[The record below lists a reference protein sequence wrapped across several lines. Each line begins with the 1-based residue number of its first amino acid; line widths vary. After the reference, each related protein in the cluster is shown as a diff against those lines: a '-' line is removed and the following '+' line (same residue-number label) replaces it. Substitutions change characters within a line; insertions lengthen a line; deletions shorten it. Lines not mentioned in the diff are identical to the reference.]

1 MKNKIISFTG
11 FAIVL
16 IGISL
21 LAYSFTL
28 DRYTDVKAYNERY
41 SLISSTDAD
50 ASEQFATLRDDFLTS
65 KFALEN
71 YGLTAL
77 IVGALILVIAAIGYR
92 KLKSPSKRIWIILV
106 GLCASILICLAF
118 MGELYLELYRGSYP
132 HWADTLS
139 IPIMSTSLIL
149 LVLILWTGLISIWM
163 QGPFISGVRL
173 LPLNIPHSN
182 TILLIILILTAM
194 LLLYLLVTGSFW
206 MIIPGACW
214 IYFYMSIIQGKSQA
228 KHLI

>member
-139 IPIMSTSLIL
+139 
-149 LVLILWTGLISIWM
+149 
-163 QGPFISGVRL
+163 
-173 LPLNIPHSN
+173 
-182 TILLIILILTAM
+182 
-194 LLLYLLVTGSFW
+194 
-206 MIIPGACW
+206 
-214 IYFYMSIIQGKSQA
+214 
-228 KHLI
+228 